1 MNGVPEREHG
11 FPPSAGPEEGDI
23 EGFALLER
31 TAVRRSVPEFEWRR
45 FTTASS
51 RHRLTMPLS
60 DATVGLISTSGAR
73 VARQPSFDVAS
84 DEGDP
89 SWRVIPADTPTHR
102 LRFNHAGYDVRNAYA
117 DPDCVFPLSLLR
129 RYADERRIGAVA
141 ARAYSLMGYI
151 TQTDVLL
158 EETGPAIAAA
168 MAADGV
174 DLAFLVPA

>member
-1 MNGVPEREHG
+1 MHG
-11 FPPSAGPEEGDI
+11 IPGILGPHDGEVVRVSEV

-31 TAVRRSVPEFEWRR
+31 TAVRQNVPGFDWRR
-45 FTTASS
+45 FAAPSS
-51 RHRLTMPLS
+51 RHRLTRPLS
-60 DATVGLISTSGAR
+60 DATVALVSTSGAR
-73 VARQPSFDVAS
+73 IASQPSFDVVS

-89 SWRVIPADTPTHR
+89 SYRVIPADTPTHR

-117 DPDCVFPLSLLR
+117 DPDCVFPLPLLR
-129 RYADERRIGAVA
+129 RYAAEGRIGGVA

-158 EETGPAIAAA
+158 DETGPAIATKLAE
-168 MAADGV
+168 DGV

>member
-1 MNGVPEREHG
+1 MNDV
-11 FPPSAGPEEGDI
+11 

-31 TAVRRSVPEFEWRR
+31 TAVRRSVPGFDWRP
-45 FTTASS
+45 FATPSA
-51 RHRLTMPLS
+51 RHQLAIPLS
-60 DATVGLISTSGAR
+60 DATVGLVSTSGVR
-73 VARQPSFDVAS
+73 VASQPAFDCVS

-89 SWRVIPADTPTHR
+89 SYRVIPADTPTRR
-102 LRFNHAGYDVRNAYA
+102 LRYNHAGYDVRNAYA

-129 RYADERRIGAVA
+129 RYADEGKIGRVA

-158 EETGPAIAAA
+158 EETGPAIAEAL
-168 MAADGV
+168 AADGV